1 MNERSRKL
9 KYNTTCALAYQVVL
23 VITGLILPRLYLHYY
38 GSAVNG
44 VITSVKQFLAFINIC
59 DLGISAV
66 VTSAF
71 YKPLAENDILKISQ
85 ILCYSKRFF
94 RRIGYIMLGYIILLV
109 IIYPVIVSREFDY
122 LFVITLIVSMS
133 VAQLAQ
139 YFIGVSYQIM
149 LNADQRSYIQL
160 IINGGTLILNTILS
174 IIIMVCGGTIQA
186 VYFVSA
192 VVYFLRPVLMVIY
205 VKKNYK
211 INQNILI
218 PKGIVKQKRNG
229 VIQHISY
236 TIYENTDVLVLT
248 ILSTLQNVSIYSIYT
263 MVVGSIKSI
272 INSIFRGFESLF
284 GNIIACDDKKTLTYL
299 YDLYDWS
306 IHSVST
312 LLYSITGIL
321 IVPFVMLYTGNINDA
336 DYYVPTFA
344 ILITLTFL
352 LNTIRNGMFVIIR
365 AAGHYKQT
373 QNCSIMEAVINLG
386 VSVIFVINYGLIGVT
401 VGTLIS
407 TLFSCLY
414 LMIYLSKNIV
424 HRVKLKF
431 LKQIIIDILF
441 ISVMYITCSKF
452 NLLCSSI
459 WEWLGNAIIVT
470 VIGSIELIFI
480 QLIFYKKNI
489 VMIVNKIKSIIN
501 RGKEYE

>member
-1 MNERSRKL
+1 MNERSQRL
-9 KYNTTCALAYQVVL
+9 KYNTICALLYQVIL
-23 VITGLILPRLYLHYY
+23 VITGLILPRLYLYYY

-71 YKPLAENDILKISQ
+71 YKPLAENDILKTSQ

-94 RRIGYIMLGYIILLV
+94 RRIGYIMVGYIILLV
-109 IIYPVIVSREFDY
+109 IIYPMIVSGEFDY
-122 LFVITLIVSMS
+122 IFVITLIFSMS

-139 YFIGVSYQIM
+139 YFIGISYQIM
-149 LNADQRSYIQL
+149 LNADQRPYIQL

-174 IIIMVCGGTIQA
+174 IIIMVFGGTIQV

-192 VVYFLRPVLMVIY
+192 VVYFLRPVHMMIY

-211 INQNILI
+211 LNKNILI
-218 PKGIVKQKRNG
+218 PKDVVKQKRNG
-229 VIQHISY
+229 IIQHISY

-299 YDLYDWS
+299 YDLYDWC

-312 LLYSITGIL
+312 LLYSVTGIL

-344 ILITLTFL
+344 MLITITFF
-352 LNTIRNGMFVIIR
+352 LNTVRNAMFVMIR

-373 QNCSIMEAVINLG
+373 QKCSIMEAIINLG
-386 VSVIFVINYGLIGVT
+386 VSIMFVIHYGLIGVA

-407 TLFSCLY
+407 TTFSYLY

-424 HRVKLKF
+424 CREKTKF
-431 LKQIIIDILF
+431 IKQIIVDVIFVFVIF
-441 ISVMYITCSKF
+441 ITCSQF
-452 NLLCSSI
+452 NLLCPST
-459 WEWLGNAIIVT
+459 WKWLGNAIIVT
-470 VIGSIELIFI
+470 VIGSVELILI
-480 QLIFYKKNI
+480 QGIFYKKNI
-489 VMIVNKIKSIIN
+489 VILIDKIKSIIG
-501 RGKEYE
+501 RGN